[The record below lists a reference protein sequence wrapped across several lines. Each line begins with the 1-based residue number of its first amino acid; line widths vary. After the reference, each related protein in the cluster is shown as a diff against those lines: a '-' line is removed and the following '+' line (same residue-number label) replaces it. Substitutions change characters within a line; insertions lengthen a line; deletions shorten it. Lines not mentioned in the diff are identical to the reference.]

1 MHGGAGEGANR
12 ATGVTRDLRESHQR
26 QKTRE
31 NVPQANGREKSLMTL
46 CGRHATGKPK
56 TKIAATASSRPTV
69 ANDAANGHLCDI
81 YDIYIY
87 QWYWGISELL
97 VWFTQQGENNFQG
110 RNLLWK
116 LLIRHICVCEQQ
128 SLPHATRKVP
138 HNSEFIVF
146 TTAFLFSHFF
156 LPGSQQFLTV
166 QTRERQT
173 WCAGL
178 VSTMTCLRVCV
189 RVCAWPFGF
198 QSTLEWHSN
207 QLHISMFKW
216 ANMQQRAECRERHS
230 FMLHLHNSN
239 LLACTWLKFHLSHL
253 LALLPLRCCR
263 FSACY
268 FMAN

>member
-1 MHGGAGEGANR
+1 MR
-12 ATGVTRDLRESHQR
+12 Y
-26 QKTRE
+26 
-31 NVPQANGREKSLMTL
+31 
-46 CGRHATGKPK
+46 
-56 TKIAATASSRPTV
+56 
-69 ANDAANGHLCDI
+69 I

-146 TTAFLFSHFF
+146 TTAFLFAWQPTIFDSADEGEAD
-156 LPGSQQFLTV
+156 LM
-166 QTRERQT
+166 R
-173 WCAGL
+173 W
-178 VSTMTCLRVCV
+178 TCVHNDLSVCVCV

-198 QSTLEWHSN
+198 QSTLELHSN

-216 ANMQQRAECRERHS
+216 ANMQQSRERAEGRERHS

-253 LALLPLRCCR
+253 LALLPLLCLL
-263 FSACY
+263 FY
-268 FMAN
+268 G